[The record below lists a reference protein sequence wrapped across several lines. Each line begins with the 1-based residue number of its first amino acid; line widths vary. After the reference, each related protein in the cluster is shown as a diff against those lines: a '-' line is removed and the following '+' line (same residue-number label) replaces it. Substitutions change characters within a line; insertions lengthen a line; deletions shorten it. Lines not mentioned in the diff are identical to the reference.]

1 MTRASAV
8 KMFMTRRGDGQT
20 APRRLAAAALAAA
33 LLLPLLGTGEAEAVM
48 RGEPARDPNGT
59 RRSTVL
65 IETPEGIC
73 TGAIVGPDL
82 VLTAAHCVSAR
93 GRYRVRYLDRSFR
106 RQNVAV
112 TRTAAHPG
120 FDPNH
125 GFASDDVGL
134 IQVARPF
141 GADIRP
147 ASLPSGSWG
156 VGWFAGGGA
165 GEELLIAGFGST
177 ERSRAR
183 DGVLREALMRTASPS
198 VPGRGFA
205 GLTGEDSHHRPGM
218 CVGDSGGPVYRRTGR
233 GFLVIGVLK
242 GGTTDPG
249 RECTSSPVYVPLRDY
264 VGWIRQTAAGWNAP
278 LGTPVEMRQ

>member
-1 MTRASAV
+1 MMRHHGRSGGA
-8 KMFMTRRGDGQT
+8 FPLR
-20 APRRLAAAALAAA
+20 AAAGGKRAAVLAAA
-33 LLLPLLGTGEAEAVM
+33 LLIPLFGIGEAGAVM

-73 TGAIVGPDL
+73 TGAIIGPDL
-82 VLTAAHCVSAR
+82 VLTAGHCVSAR

-106 RQNVAV
+106 RQSVAV
-112 TRTAAHPG
+112 ARTAAHPG

-141 GADIRP
+141 GADVRP
-147 ASLPSGSWG
+147 AALAGGSWG
-156 VGWFAGGGA
+156 VGWFAGGGT
-165 GEELLIAGFGST
+165 GEELIIAGFGST

-205 GLTGEDSHHRPGM
+205 GLSGEDSQQRPGM
-218 CVGDSGGPVYRRTGR
+218 CVGDSGGPVYRRSGR
-233 GFLVIGVLK
+233 GFLVVGVLK

-249 RECTSSPVYVPLRDY
+249 RECTSSPVYVPVRDY
-264 VGWIRQTAAGWNAP
+264 VGWIRQTASGWNAP
-278 LGTPVEMRQ
+278 LGGAVEMRQ

>member
-1 MTRASAV
+1 MVRQILV
-8 KMFMTRRGDGQT
+8 
-20 APRRLAAAALAAA
+20 PAALAALIA
-33 LLLPLLGTGEAEAVM
+33 SAPAAQAVM

-73 TGAIVGPDL
+73 TGAIIGPDL

-106 RQNVAV
+106 RASVAV
-112 TRTAAHPG
+112 ARTAAHPG

-125 GFASDDVGL
+125 GFAADDVGL

-141 GADIRP
+141 GPDARAAGLP
-147 ASLPSGSWG
+147 AAGWG
-156 VGWFAGGGA
+156 VSWLGGGPPA
-165 GEELLIAGFGST
+165 GEELIIAGFGST
-177 ERSRAR
+177 ERVRSR
-183 DGVLREALMRTASPS
+183 DGVLREALMRATQPS

-205 GLTGEDSHHRPGM
+205 GLAGEEGPQRAGM
-218 CVGDSGGPVYRRTGR
+218 CVGDSGGPVYRREGR
-233 GFLVIGVLK
+233 SFTVVGVLK

-249 RECTSSPVYVPLRDY
+249 RECTSTPIFVPVKDY
-264 VGWIRQTAAGWNAP
+264 VGWMRQTAAAWNTT
-278 LGTPVEMRQ
+278 LGIAGAMEMRQ